1 MSFDIR
7 LPNINAASESEQLT
21 QIRSYLYQFAEQMKW
36 AIDTIDSGNST
47 SIFNANTG
55 KAVGSSGGATANK
68 QNEISNFDSIKALI
82 IKSADIVDAYY
93 EEINRRLSGE
103 YVAQSTFGEY
113 SQQTTQDIKE
123 TSDQVTR
130 NFTSIEKI
138 TSDIKVINE
147 RLTDAYIKQG
157 HIDNKEVYGEGIEL
171 NLHNDGGDR
180 NIPMP
185 MDGVYEVSRLGDMG
199 IDGYVSYLFSPSIE
213 VLCVGEDRDDI
224 TVGTK
229 IALTFVP
236 NASKIPAWDIKSSVF
251 TPITG
256 TIPIYG
262 LEIGQTSMIDGV
274 EVFDKFARFTSDRL
288 SFYDKNDT
296 EVAYISDYKLF
307 ITNAEITGTLKLGA
321 YIIDTTNGLA
331 FKWVG
336 RS

>member
-1 MSFDIR
+1 MGIDIR
-7 LPNINAASESEQLT
+7 LPNINGASESEQLA

-47 SIFNANTG
+47 SIFNGNTG
-55 KAVGSSGGATANK
+55 NAVSSSGGGTANT
-68 QNEISNFDSIKALI
+68 QSEMSNFDSIKALI

-113 SQQTTQDIKE
+113 SQQTSQAITE
-123 TSDQVTR
+123 TSSQITR
-130 NFTSIEKI
+130 NFENIEKI
-138 TSDIKVINE
+138 NSDIKVINE

-157 HIDNKEVYGEGIEL
+157 HIDNKDVYGEGIEL
-171 NLHNDGGDR
+171 NLRNDGGES

-185 MDGVYEVSRLGDMG
+185 ADGVYEISSFSDMG
-199 IDGYVSYLFSPSIE
+199 IDGYVAYWFSPSIG
-213 VLCVGEDRDDI
+213 VLCVGEAREDV

-229 IALTFVP
+229 VTLTFEP
-236 NASKIPAWDIKSSVF
+236 STSKIPAWDIKSSVF

-256 TIPIYG
+256 TIPVYG
-262 LEIGQTSMIDGV
+262 LEIGQTSEIDGV

-296 EVAYISDYKLF
+296 EVAYISDYKLY
-307 ITNAEITGTLKLGA
+307 ITYAEIGTLKLGA

-331 FKWVG
+331 IKWVG